1 MSPIETLIPDVKDIV
16 IIHEVL
22 DGVYRIRNKGV
33 GGGRGEEGEMRII
46 KRTLKVLR
54 IKKYRSPIKTL
65 IYECVM
71 LVVFFSLLQKRR
83 RCGMLD
89 NETTH
94 H

>member
-22 DGVYRIRNKGV
+22 DGVYRIRNKG
-33 GGGRGEEGEMRII
+33 GWGEEEGEMRII